1 MGRKLLIIGAGN
13 VGGYISYNIEEFGDY
28 EVLGFLDDADDKQG
42 KELYGRKVLGR
53 VEDIDN
59 FTGDESL
66 NVVVGIA
73 NPIAKKTIVELLNSK
88 NISFPNFIANNVW
101 LSKKVKVGKG
111 VIVYPG
117 TSINYETNIEDF
129 VIINMNGA
137 IGHNCLLQQYVTL
150 APGVNLGGFTEIGEA
165 TDIGIGTSTR
175 QGTKIGKGVVVG
187 GQSMVVQ
194 NINDNIKV
202 KGVPA
207 KIF

>member
-1 MGRKLLIIGAGN
+1 MAHKLLIIGAGN

-42 KELYGRKVLGR
+42 KEFYGRKVLGR
-53 VEDIDN
+53 VKDIDK
-59 FTGDESL
+59 FIGDITL
-66 NVVVGIA
+66 RVVVGVA
-73 NPIAKKTIVELLNSK
+73 NPVSKKTIVEFLKTK

-101 LSKKVKVGKG
+101 LSKKVNLAKG
-111 VIVYPG
+111 VIIYPG

-129 VIINMNGA
+129 VIINMNCA
-137 IGHNCLLQQYVTL
+137 IGHNCLLKQYVTL
-150 APGVNLGGFTEIGEA
+150 APGVNLGGFTEVGEA
-165 TDIGIGTSTR
+165 TDLGIGTSTR
-175 QGTKIGKGVVVG
+175 QGTKIGNGVIVG
-187 GQSMVVQ
+187 GQSMIVQ